1 MGFLVGLALGIA
13 VGVALIVAFARSE
26 NSRSARRRQLVSATG
41 PFLVMLA

>member
-13 VGVALIVAFARSE
+13 VGFALIVAFARSE
-26 NSRSARRRQLVSATG
+26 IPSAARRRQLVSFTA